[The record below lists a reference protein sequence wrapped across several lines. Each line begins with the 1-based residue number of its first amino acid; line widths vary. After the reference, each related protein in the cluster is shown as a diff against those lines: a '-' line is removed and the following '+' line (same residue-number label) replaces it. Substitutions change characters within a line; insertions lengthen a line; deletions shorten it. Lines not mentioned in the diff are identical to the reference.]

1 MPISNDSYEEAWQK
15 LLDSGKIVGSKNEPI
30 AQRTMFGWVVAGKLN
45 VKNKEPHELYSHFL
59 STENELNIDSLLQRF
74 WETEELSVKKQFLSD
89 EEQFCENH
97 FKSNFKYND
106 EGRFVVKL
114 PIYRD
119 TSRLGNTKGIAISRL
134 LAMERRFQV
143 DTDFERQYKNFM
155 VEYESL
161 GHMMP
166 VENNEKSMDPKIYFL
181 PHHAVMKGDSV
192 STKLRVVFDGTCK
205 PSNRNSINSILGIA
219 HCVERIK
226 DSPIR
231 EYKLC
236 TVTYGTASAPYLA
249 TRCLFE
255 TGLDLERD
263 DPAVSSLIKESFY
276 IDDLMAGAPSS
287 EEAIS
292 LIKTLSNILEARG
305 FHLRKWRS
313 NSSEVLSRISS
324 NWVGDSS
331 NLEIHPDECSKALG
345 LTWNSMK
352 DIFIFNLKV
361 NFPDNITK
369 RSFLSQSA
377 RLFDPLGFL
386 TPCTVSIKIFYQQL
400 WLLKLDWD
408 SPLPEALATNWKTFQ
423 KEFEQV
429 CSIHIP
435 RWIHTTSQQIILHG
449 FCDASELAYASVIYA
464 VQPQA
469 DGNTKVTLLVA
480 KSRVAPLKSVSIPRL
495 ELNGALLLARL
506 YATCK
511 NILKEYDVHFYA
523 WTDSQVVLSWLSS
536 HPRNWKP
543 YIANRTSEILDL
555 VPADSWRY
563 VPTKMNPADIAC
575 RGLSPKELPTCVL
588 WWEGPQWLSCE
599 MDSWPKQP
607 KRNDQTSYVS
617 KERKRTAFSFPVAVN
632 CDFIDYLFLKFSS
645 FTKIIDIFAFCFR
658 YITNCKARVGKMKNL
673 DSKGKYHVPP
683 LTTYERRQATL
694 HLELVSDLTSEAF
707 IASLKRFCAR
717 RGAPK
722 HIYCDNGT
730 TFVGARRKL
739 LEIFK
744 FVSKLNENEQFCYFL
759 SQMNIEWHF
768 SPPVSPHFGG
778 LWEAGV
784 KSIKYHLKR
793 VIGNTN
799 LTFEEFSTLLTQVEA
814 ILNSR
819 PLVSLECDNDPDSLN
834 ILTPSHFLIGEVI
847 TSSPEHTNDDKLS
860 LRSRWDIVQKMKLGF
875 WRKWKMDYLSN
886 LQNRTKWKSPNHNFK
901 VGEIVIIKEDNI
913 PPATWPLGKVIET
926 HPGKDGVVRVVT
938 LRTVK
943 GRFKRPIH
951 KLCKLPLHQ
960 E

>member
-1 MPISNDSYEEAWQK
+1 MLQPDLFTILVKFRLNEIAFSADIQQMYRQILTDQEDQNFQS
-15 LLDSGKIVGSKNEPI
+15 IVW
-30 AQRTMFGWVVAGKLN
+30 R
-45 VKNKEPHELYSHFL
+45 
-59 STENELNIDSLLQRF
+59 
-74 WETEELSVKKQFLSD
+74 
-89 EEQFCENH
+89 
-97 FKSNFKYND
+97 
-106 EGRFVVKL
+106 
-114 PIYRD
+114 
-119 TSRLGNTKGIAISRL
+119 
-134 LAMERRFQV
+134 
-143 DTDFERQYKNFM
+143 
-155 VEYESL
+155 ES
-161 GHMMP
+161 
-166 VENNEKSMDPKIYFL
+166 
-181 PHHAVMKGDSV
+181 
-192 STKLRVVFDGTCK
+192 
-205 PSNRNSINSILGIA
+205 
-219 HCVERIK
+219 K

-236 TVTYGTASAPYLA
+236 TVTYGTASAPNLS
-249 TRCLFE
+249 TRCLFQ

-287 EEAIS
+287 EEAIF
-292 LIKTLSNILEARG
+292 LIKTLSSILEAKG
-305 FHLRKWRS
+305 YHLRKWRS

-331 NLEIHPDECSKALG
+331 NLEIHPEECSKALG

-386 TPCTVSIKIFYQQL
+386 TSCTVSINIFHQQL

-408 SPLPEALATNWKTFQ
+408 SPLPEALATKWKTFQ

-429 CSIHIP
+429 FSIHIP
-435 RWIHTTSQQIILHG
+435 RWIHTASQQITLHG
-449 FCDASELAYASVIYA
+449 FVI
-464 VQPQA
+464 
-469 DGNTKVTLLVA
+469 
-480 KSRVAPLKSVSIPRL
+480 RL
-495 ELNGALLLARL
+495 SWPMHRSSMLCSHKPMLNGALLFARL

-599 MDSWPKQP
+599 TDSWPKQP
-607 KRNDQTSYVS
+607 KRNDQISSVS
-617 KERKRTAFSFPVAVN
+617 KERKRKAFSFPVAVN
-632 CDFIDYLFLKFSS
+632 CDFIDSLFLKFSL

-658 YITNCKARVGKMKNL
+658 YITNCKARFGKMKNL
-673 DSKGKYHVPP
+673 DSKGKYRVPP
-683 LTTYERRQATL
+683 LTTYERRQAICCRYRATTSKQLMGDLPTHRVTPSRSFSVCGVDYAGPINILRYRGRGAMATKGYIAFFVCFVTKAL

-707 IASLKRFCAR
+707 KRFCAR

-739 LEIFK
+739 QEIFK
-744 FVSKLNENEQFCYFL
+744 FVSKLNENEHFCYFL
-759 SQMNIEWHF
+759 SQVNIEWHF

-778 LWEAGV
+778 LWEA
-784 KSIKYHLKR
+784 
-793 VIGNTN
+793 
-799 LTFEEFSTLLTQVEA
+799 
-814 ILNSR
+814 
-819 PLVSLECDNDPDSLN
+819 
-834 ILTPSHFLIGEVI
+834 
-847 TSSPEHTNDDKLS
+847 
-860 LRSRWDIVQKMKLGF
+860 
-875 WRKWKMDYLSN
+875 
-886 LQNRTKWKSPNHNFK
+886 
-901 VGEIVIIKEDNI
+901 
-913 PPATWPLGKVIET
+913 
-926 HPGKDGVVRVVT
+926 
-938 LRTVK
+938 
-943 GRFKRPIH
+943 
-951 KLCKLPLHQ
+951 
-960 E
+960 

>member
-1 MPISNDSYEEAWQK
+1 
-15 LLDSGKIVGSKNEPI
+15 
-30 AQRTMFGWVVAGKLN
+30 
-45 VKNKEPHELYSHFL
+45 
-59 STENELNIDSLLQRF
+59 
-74 WETEELSVKKQFLSD
+74 
-89 EEQFCENH
+89 
-97 FKSNFKYND
+97 
-106 EGRFVVKL
+106 
-114 PIYRD
+114 
-119 TSRLGNTKGIAISRL
+119 
-134 LAMERRFQV
+134 MERRFQV
-143 DTDFERQYKNFM
+143 DKDFERQYKNFM
-155 VEYESL
+155 IEYESL
-161 GHMMP
+161 EHMIP
-166 VENNEKSMDPKIYFL
+166 VGNNMKSMDSKIYFL

-205 PSNRNSINSILGIA
+205 PSNGNSLNSILGIGKMLQPDLFMILVKLRLNEIA
-219 HCVERIK
+219 FSADIQQMYRQILIDQEDQNFQCIVWRESKH
-226 DSPIR
+226 SPMR

-236 TVTYGTASAPYLA
+236 TVTYGTASAPYLD
-249 TRCLFE
+249 TRCLFQ

-263 DPAVSSLIKESFY
+263 DPAVSSLIQESFY
-276 IDDLMAGAPSS
+276 IDDLMAGASSS
-287 EEAIS
+287 EKAIS
-292 LIKTLSNILEARG
+292 LIKTLYSILEARG

-352 DIFIFNLKV
+352 DIFIFNLK
-361 NFPDNITK
+361 
-369 RSFLSQSA
+369 
-377 RLFDPLGFL
+377 
-386 TPCTVSIKIFYQQL
+386 QL
-400 WLLKLDWD
+400 WLLKLDSD
-408 SPLPEALATNWKTFQ
+408 SPLPEALATKWKTSQ

-435 RWIHTTSQQIILHG
+435 RWIHTASEQITLHG

-480 KSRVAPLKSVSIPRL
+480 KSRVEPLKSASIPRL
-495 ELNGALLLARL
+495 KLNGALLLARL

-599 MDSWPKQP
+599 MDSWPKKP
-607 KRNDQTSYVS
+607 KRNDQTSSVS

-632 CDFIDYLFLKFSS
+632 CDFIDSLFLKFSS

-683 LTTYERRQATL
+683 LTTYERRQAICCRYRATTSKQLMGDLPTHRVTPSRPFSVCGVDYSGPINILGYRGRGAKTTKGYIALFVCFVTKAL

-739 LEIFK
+739 QEIFK
-744 FVSKLNENEQFCYFL
+744 FASKLYK
-759 SQMNIEWHF
+759 MNTFAIF
-768 SPPVSPHFGG
+768 
-778 LWEAGV
+778 
-784 KSIKYHLKR
+784 YLK
-793 VIGNTN
+793 
-799 LTFEEFSTLLTQVEA
+799 TLLTQVEA

-819 PLVSLECDNDPDSLN
+819 PLVSLDCDNDPDSLN
-834 ILTPSHFLIGEVI
+834 ILTPSHFLISEVI

-860 LRSRWDIVQKMKLGF
+860 LRSRWDIVQKRKLGF
-875 WRKWKMDYLSN
+875 WRKWKIDYLSN
-886 LQNRTKWKSPNHNFK
+886 LQNRTKWKYPNHNIK

-913 PPATWPLGKVIET
+913 PPATWPFGKVIET

>member
-1 MPISNDSYEEAWQK
+1 
-15 LLDSGKIVGSKNEPI
+15 
-30 AQRTMFGWVVAGKLN
+30 
-45 VKNKEPHELYSHFL
+45 
-59 STENELNIDSLLQRF
+59 
-74 WETEELSVKKQFLSD
+74 
-89 EEQFCENH
+89 
-97 FKSNFKYND
+97 
-106 EGRFVVKL
+106 
-114 PIYRD
+114 
-119 TSRLGNTKGIAISRL
+119 
-134 LAMERRFQV
+134 MERRFQV
-143 DTDFERQYKNFM
+143 DKDFERQYKKFM
-155 VEYESL
+155 IEYESL

-205 PSNRNSINSILGIA
+205 PSNGNSLNSILGIGKMLQPDLFTILVKFRLNEIA
-219 HCVERIK
+219 FSADIQQMYRQILIDQEDQNFQRIVWRESK

-249 TRCLFE
+249 TRCLFQ

-607 KRNDQTSYVS
+607 KRNDQTSSVS

-683 LTTYERRQATL
+683 LTTYERRQASNKIFLYRATTSKQLMGDLPTHRVTPSRPFSVCGVDYAGPINILRYRGRGAKTTKGYIALFVCFVTKAL

-799 LTFEEFSTLLTQVEA
+799 LTFDEFSTLLTQVEA

-875 WRKWKMDYLSN
+875 GESGKW
-886 LQNRTKWKSPNHNFK
+886 
-901 VGEIVIIKEDNI
+901 II
-913 PPATWPLGKVIET
+913 
-926 HPGKDGVVRVVT
+926 
-938 LRTVK
+938 
-943 GRFKRPIH
+943 
-951 KLCKLPLHQ
+951 
-960 E
+960 